1 MENIAQVILNEEN
14 TQSIIIHQ
22 STGINTIKEK
32 GNLVVFLVPIAVNV
46 KFLRIVHNDPFFML
60 TIRICNSEFNCSDL
74 YLKNPEL
81 LLLTNQFLKP
91 ISLV

>member
-32 GNLVVFLVPIAVNV
+32 GNLVVSLVHIAVNSN
-46 KFLRIVHNDPFFML
+46 FLRIVHHDPFFYAVLM
-60 TIRICNSEFNCSDL
+60 IRILMGICRSVK
-74 YLKNPEL
+74 LKN
-81 LLLTNQFLKP
+81 
-91 ISLV
+91 